1 MKNWL
6 WTVIFSIILTDDRFP
21 SLGFHPVCV
30 GDKRKNRCPECL
42 HIIFHDI
49 VIFFWGGVSLP
60 EIYTI
65 NRERERERRPE
76 GMHLCFFLGEL
87 ESQDAD
93 ENE

>member
-1 MKNWL
+1 MLAYYFYQAGVKNWL

-49 VIFFWGGVSLP
+49 VDFFGGVSSP
-60 EIYTI
+60 EIYTV
-65 NRERERERRPE
+65 NRERE
-76 GMHLCFFLGEL
+76 GE
-87 ESQDAD
+87 QT
-93 ENE
+93 